1 MKTPR
6 RRERDERRKFKEL
19 GSLQRMGEALGWGRT
34 SYQGVQTAHRIEN
47 KDKAEQGYYSEGAF
61 QPGEGHVDDEQ
72 PHRGWLGIGGSRKN

>member
-6 RRERDERRKFKEL
+6 RRERDETRKL
-19 GSLQRMGEALGWGRT
+19 RDMGAALGWART

-47 KDKAEQGYYSEGAF
+47 KDKAKQGHYSEGAF